1 MVSPLPGEL
10 EGQEECYDL
19 REIGGTG
26 KYQGGYPK
34 HLKEHGKEENQ
45 KAIAKALAFHP
56 MRDVML
62 AT

>member
-1 MVSPLPGEL
+1 MVSPLPGKL
-10 EGQEECYDL
+10 EGPEEYYDL

-26 KYQGGYPK
+26 KYQGDCPK

-45 KAIAKALAFHP
+45 KAVAKALAFHP
-56 MRDVML
+56 MGDVML